1 MQFMPTEHAIQKSVH
16 VFYLSYRRHY
26 FAYLVLL
33 PLLCLED
40 CLDLWD
46 PNASMMELFE
56 GSTTAA
62 LPLPPRPPRLPLPPL
77 EPFPLVVSPVWPP
90 RLPLPLP
97 LVPLVEELVDGAS
110 ESGSGLSESLFIAMS
125 LSSRSLGRFVWALL
139 MASLT
144 SASSSFFFFLSSLYR
159 LTSSTIKS
167 SPIFLCLR

>member
-110 ESGSGLSESLFIAMS
+110 ESGLSESLFIAMS

-159 LTSSTIKS
+159 LTSSIIKS